1 MSIVNSPVAYDFH
14 GDIPFSTPFS
24 EIKPEDIS
32 LYIDLDTNVGKD
44 TCGQNCGHCWFVN
57 YEKVFEK
64 SFGLEEGRA
73 ITDALRKEGYTV
85 YPSYVDSFAGN
96 GDFMRTHGAA
106 HSREFRQTEQK
117 SVTDTMKL
125 GDAWTSGRP
134 LNGDNHEELLDLAV
148 ANGYGTI
155 SITFHGVLDAGGKLL
170 PRKTYP
176 IDGVFHGEECI
187 TVVNRIN
194 AYNRAR
200 SGSQQALRVNIGI
213 TIGKHNHTREHL
225 LRYVELF
232 NDLGVSTVR
241 FNNFLDHGGRH
252 PELELDRVEIEAFY
266 RDARWIHDNVGLH
279 FQLALSEDFGTFG
292 VKVMGFPSSVG
303 WCRAGQQLFTIIPSE
318 RTGVACLDREGVQKV
333 ADVVGCVNTFAPHL
347 GMIVK
352 TCDPATGRD
361 DYKIEFDAAAIAA
374 FTQKRIS
381 GVYKNGCFAR
391 EILAESPPEL
401 TRQAKKA
408 LEHRKTIPLMSVEPS
423 TR

>member
-1 MSIVNSPVAYDFH
+1 VAYDFH

-32 LYIDLDTNVGKD
+32 LYIDLDTNVGKN
-44 TCGQNCGHCWFVN
+44 TCGQNCSHCWFVN
-57 YEKVFEK
+57 YEKVFGK
-64 SFGLEEGRA
+64 AFGLEEGRA

-85 YPSYVDSFAGN
+85 YPCFVDSFAGN

-106 HSREFRQTEQK
+106 HSREFRQTERK
-117 SVTDTMKL
+117 IVTDTMKL

-134 LNGDNHEELLDLAV
+134 LNGDHYEELLDLAV

-155 SITFHGVLDAGGKLL
+155 SITFHGVLGADGKLL
-170 PRKTYP
+170 PRTTYP
-176 IDGVFHGEECI
+176 IDGVFHGEDCI

-194 AYNRAR
+194 AYNRAK
-200 SGSQQALRVNIGI
+200 SDKQHALRVNIGI
-213 TIGKHNHTREHL
+213 TIGKHNHTRENL

-241 FNNFLDHGGRH
+241 FNNFLDHGRRH
-252 PELELDRVEIEAFY
+252 PELELDQTQVEAFY
-266 RDARWIHDNVGLH
+266 RDARWIHDNIPLR
-279 FQLALSEDFGTFG
+279 FQLALSEDFGSFG

-303 WCRAGQQLFTIIPSE
+303 WCRAGRQLFAIIPSE
-318 RTGVACLDREGVQKV
+318 RISLSGLDPEGIQKV

-352 TCDPATGRD
+352 SRDRASGRD
-361 DYKIEFDAAAIAA
+361 DYKIEFDVEAIAA
-374 FTQKRIS
+374 FTQKRVS
-381 GVYKNGCFAR
+381 GIYKNGCFAK

-408 LEHRKTIPLMSVEPS
+408 VEHKKTIPLVSVEP
-423 TR
+423 TMR